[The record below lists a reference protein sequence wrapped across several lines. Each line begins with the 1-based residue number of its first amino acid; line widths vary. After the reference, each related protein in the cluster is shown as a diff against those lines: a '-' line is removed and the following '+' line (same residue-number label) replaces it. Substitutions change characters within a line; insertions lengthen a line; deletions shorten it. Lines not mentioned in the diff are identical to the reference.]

1 MYHTPCLFTVVAF
14 ALGWQP
20 AFGQEP
26 PANGERRPVLV
37 VRDNG
42 KEVTVRDRS
51 KELRHVLSILEE
63 FPAEVR
69 NAVPVVAQ
77 SPELPGKV
85 LDLVKRNDTEYLD
98 RILANYP
105 ADVQKAFRVLVPYP
119 KAVETMALHTNL
131 MSEIGAT
138 YKKEGLA
145 SWQALK
151 VDARNGDE
159 STDTSAAAWAK
170 RLERNPVSLQQ
181 YLQASADLEKVSK
194 KATDEQGES
203 GLLFNKQKAV
213 ITISTLPTAALTK
226 HVLANADLYP
236 QTADEMFEV
245 WLHSDSST
253 EFDNT
258 VASCFEAYRRFYSD
272 AFFRPE
278 GRAERL
284 RGAAQIGKKIG
295 GTEFAAGQFA
305 AMLKPDRFEVEA
317 VHIAALQKYVDVKT
331 EAAAAAT
338 AIVKPKVPRKVDEVV
353 LANKPAKREVR
364 VAVPNAAYRYYWLA
378 YYYQPWGWSYP
389 VYYQAYLKY
398 TYQPPATAT
407 ADDTAVDLS
416 TAPNYVKPAVKT
428 PGHQRYEV
436 WYNYST
442 PWWATVPGGWPY
454 GPIKPWWWW
463 KIYYPGYWP
472 IGTWYGPGYYYGW

>member
-1 MYHTPCLFTVVAF
+1 MYRTTCLITVLSF
-14 ALGWQP
+14 SLGWQP

-26 PANGERRPVLV
+26 PTKGDGRPVLV

-51 KELRHVLSILEE
+51 KELRHVLGLLDK

-98 RILANYP
+98 RILATYP

-119 KAVETMALHTNL
+119 QAVETMALHTNL
-131 MSEIGAT
+131 MGEIGAS

-145 SWQALK
+145 SWRTLQA
-151 VDARNGDE
+151 DGRSGDQ
-159 STDTSAAAWAK
+159 TADTSAAEWAK
-170 RLERNPVSLQQ
+170 RLERNPVALKQ
-181 YLQASADLEKVSK
+181 YLQASADLDRVSK
-194 KATDEQGES
+194 KADDEQSES
-203 GLLFNKQKAV
+203 GLLFNKQKAL
-213 ITISTLPTAALTK
+213 ITVSTLPTAALTK

-236 QTADEMFEV
+236 QVADEMFEV
-245 WLHSDSST
+245 WLHSDGST
-253 EFDNT
+253 DFDNT
-258 VASCFEAYRRFYSD
+258 VASCYETYRRLYSD

-284 RGAAQIGKKIG
+284 RASAQMGKKIG
-295 GTEFAAGQFA
+295 GTEFAAGQFT
-305 AMLKPDRFEVEA
+305 AMLKPGSFEVEA
-317 VHIAALQKYVDVKT
+317 IHIAALQKYVDVKT
-331 EAAAAAT
+331 EAVATAT

-353 LANKPAKREVR
+353 IVNKPAKREVR
-364 VAVPNAAYRYYWLA
+364 VAAPNAAYRYYWLS
-378 YYYQPWGWSYP
+378 YYYQPWWWSYP
-389 VYYQAYLKY
+389 VYYQAYVKY
-398 TYQPPATAT
+398 VYQPPAAVTV
-407 ADDTAVDLS
+407 DDSAVDLS
-416 TAPNYVKPAVKT
+416 TAPDYVKPAVKA
-428 PGHQRYEV
+428 PVRQHYEY

-463 KIYYPGYWP
+463 RIYYPGYWP
-472 IGTWYGPGYYYGW
+472 TSTWYGPGYYYGW